1 VKNRSANNPWTTLAS
16 KPVYDN
22 PWIAVR
28 EDQVLRPDGTPGIY
42 GVVQFKNRAVGV
54 LAYEEGDIYL
64 VGQFRY
70 TLNQYSWEIPE
81 GGCPEDEDPLD
92 AAKREL
98 QEETGFT
105 ASNWELLGTSH
116 LSNSVS
122 DELALW
128 YLATDLTPGERK
140 PDGTEELEVRRV
152 RVDEALRMV
161 LSGDITDAISMMA
174 ILQLA
179 LQSGTACPVA
189 NHALLEKL
197 PFKKENGSQPA

>member
-1 VKNRSANNPWTTLAS
+1 MKNGSANNPWTTLAS

-28 EDQVLRPDGTPGIY
+28 EDQVIRPDGSPGIY
-42 GVVQFKNRAVGV
+42 GVVEFKNRAVGV

-81 GGCPEDEDPLD
+81 GGCPEGEDPLD

-105 ASNWELLGTSH
+105 AANWELLGTSH

-122 DELALW
+122 DELAIW
-128 YLATDLTPGERK
+128 YLATDLTPGAHNPE
-140 PDGTEELEVRRV
+140 GTEELEVRRV
-152 RVDEALRMV
+152 GVNEALKMV
-161 LSGDITDAISMMA
+161 LSGDITDAISKMA
-174 ILQLA
+174 ILQFA
-179 LQSGTACPVA
+179 LQSGAPCTDNKP
-189 NHALLEKL
+189 ALTE
-197 PFKKENGSQPA
+197 

>member
-1 VKNRSANNPWTTLAS
+1 M
-16 KPVYDN
+16 
-22 PWIAVR
+22 R
-28 EDQVLRPDGTPGIY
+28 EDRVLRPDGTPGIY

-140 PDGTEELEVRRV
+140 PEGTEELEVRRV

-161 LSGDITDAISMMA
+161 LSGYITDAISMMA
-174 ILQLA
+174 ILQFA

-189 NHALLEKL
+189 NPALPEKL

>member
-1 VKNRSANNPWTTLAS
+1 VKNRSANNPWTTLTS

-42 GVVQFKNRAVGV
+42 GVVEFKNRAVGV

-70 TLNQYSWEIPE
+70 TLNQYSREIPE
-81 GGCPEDEDPLD
+81 GGCPDGEDPLD

-128 YLATDLTPGERK
+128 YLATDLTSGEQN
-140 PDGTEELEVRRV
+140 PEGTEELEVRRV
-152 RVDEALRMV
+152 GVGDALRMV

-174 ILQLA
+174 ILQFA
-179 LQSGTACPVA
+179 LKSGTACPVDKP
-189 NHALLEKL
+189 ALTKNYL
-197 PFKKENGSQPA
+197 

>member
-1 VKNRSANNPWTTLAS
+1 
-16 KPVYDN
+16 
-22 PWIAVR
+22 VR
-28 EDQVLRPDGTPGIY
+28 EDRVLRPDGTPGIY

-140 PDGTEELEVRRV
+140 PEGTEELEVRRL

-174 ILQLA
+174 ILQFA
-179 LQSGTACPVA
+179 LQSGNACPVA
-189 NHALLEKL
+189 N
-197 PFKKENGSQPA
+197 PA